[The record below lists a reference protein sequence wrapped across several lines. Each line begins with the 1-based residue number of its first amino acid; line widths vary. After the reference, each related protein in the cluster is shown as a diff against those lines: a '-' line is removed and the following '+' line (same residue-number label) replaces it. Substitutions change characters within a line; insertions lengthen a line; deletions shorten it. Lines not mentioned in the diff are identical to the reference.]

1 MGQTVSI
8 THASRV
14 PRKFGEKLNVFNLP
28 MEHVKVL
35 MPPSEPSTRI
45 SVCRCWR
52 SAKFPICDNS
62 HQLLR
67 DQGIN
72 VGPVMFEARKAQ

>member
-1 MGQTVSI
+1 MGQAVSI
-8 THASRV
+8 AHSTRV
-14 PRKFGEKLNVFNLP
+14 PRKLGDKLNVFNHP

-35 MPPSEPSTRI
+35 TPPSEPSTRI

-62 HQLLR
+62 HQILQE
-67 DQGIN
+67 QGIKKT
-72 VGPVMFEARKAQ
+72 AI